1 MGPGCPEYLPQKKKV
16 RISWLDAQ
24 TKGWSLCA
32 SRESAVASEMKLY
45 DKSGR
50 KVDIMNARNSR
61 SATVQCRIPLAQYCK
76 HFPITSGPSDLACRH
91 TLTARRCTQP
101 QTRFLPPNI
110 LSIGC
115 RLSVISSS
123 LQLATP
129 RPVFLPCMWVACLA
143 HMHMWSWCICINL
156 FVVLAALPTRD
167 AFDLGSHH
175 YY

>member
-61 SATVQCRIPLAQYCK
+61 SVTVQCHTPLAQYCR
-76 HFPITSGPSDLACRH
+76 HFTITSGSSDLACRH
-91 TLTARRCTQP
+91 TPIARQCTQP
-101 QTRFLPPNI
+101 QTCFLSPNI

-115 RLSVISSS
+115 RLSAISSS
-123 LQLATP
+123 LQLATT
-129 RPVFLPCMWVACLA
+129 RPVFLPCMWLVCWA
-143 HMHMWSWCICINL
+143 HMCVWSWCICVNL
-156 FVVLAALPTRD
+156 FVVFGYTPHR
-167 AFDLGSHH
+167 GHI
-175 YY
+175 